1 MMNKPE
7 NKKMNIMIQKVTI
20 QFPEINLQ
28 TRDGHKLRGYFG
40 NLFKEQSPLLHN
52 HYETGELRYK
62 YPLVQYKVLKGIPT
76 LVALEEG
83 AQLLTQLF
91 LKIREIRINGETF
104 PVLSKNI
111 KSEQSHTGFSDELH
125 EYHFQTLWMGLN
137 QANHQK
143 YMQADVSEQ
152 KKMLDRILVGN
163 ILSFLKGLD
172 IRLEASQRLMV
183 KADLQE
189 KSTQFKEKDMLAF
202 TGKFVSNALLPND
215 IGLGKGVSRGFG
227 TVLITG

>member
-1 MMNKPE
+1 ME
-7 NKKMNIMIQKVTI
+7 VHTVTI

-28 TRDGHKLRGYFG
+28 TRDAHKLRGYFG

-62 YPLVQYKVLKGIPT
+62 YPLVQYKVLKGIPS
-76 LVALEEG
+76 LVALDEG

-91 LKIREIRINGETF
+91 LKIREIRINGENF

-111 KSEQSHTGFSDELH
+111 RSEQSPAGFSEELH

-143 YMQADVSEQ
+143 YLQADISEQ
-152 KKMLDRILVGN
+152 KKMLDKILVGN

-189 KSTQFKEKDMLAF
+189 KSTQFKEKEMLAF
-202 TGKFVSNALLPND
+202 SGKFVSNALLPGN

-227 TVLITG
+227 TVSLTG